1 MERTQTSGRPT
12 RGRRAAA
19 LLPMVASFYLVAV
32 AAAAPPPADA
42 APHFARRYEVSCS
55 RCHVLPP
62 KLNEFGERFLA
73 AGYDSPELTAKT
85 TWPFAL
91 WTTGRAESRRLDDG
105 EGGERE
111 EISPYVN
118 RVELISGGKL
128 ARPWL
133 SYFLEWRLVSQE
145 TRGDGTL
152 RNRSGRFEDAF
163 LLFSPGE
170 HFELTVGQFRQVNQ
184 VDVSRRLSLSEPLVL
199 SASLPGEGGDT
210 PRRRSLRAFSPSG
223 RSPSVRA
230 AWNDRLEAGWDWTAS
245 VAVPM
250 PGELSIPLTSEA
262 EREASHE
269 FEARAKGVVLEA
281 FARRGLT
288 SVGGHVFYDD
298 ADRYLANA
306 VIAGRSRPLSL
317 YWSVMAGL
325 EELDGT
331 RRERW
336 SLEGEYVPSDRWGLG
351 ARVEDRSKDGAEAA
365 FLPYVVW
372 HLPLNRAARLT
383 VTFEQRV
390 QEERNASLLE
400 VGLLF

>member
-1 MERTQTSGRPT
+1 MQRKTTLSRTGAGGSRL
-12 RGRRAAA
+12 AA
-19 LLPMVASFYLVAV
+19 LVPGLAALIAV
-32 AAAAPPPADA
+32 AFAWGAPPPADA

-73 AGYDSPELTAKT
+73 AGYDSPELTAKA

-91 WTTGRAESRRLDDG
+91 WTTGRAESRRLND
-105 EGGERE
+105 GERE

-128 ARPWL
+128 IRPWL

-145 TRGDGTL
+145 AQGDGTL

-163 LLFSPGE
+163 LLLSPGE
-170 HFELTVGQFRQVNQ
+170 RFELVVGQFRQVNQ

-199 SASLPGEGGDT
+199 SASLPGEGGDDA
-210 PRRRSLRAFSPSG
+210 RERSLRGFSPSG
-223 RSPSVRA
+223 RSPSIRV
-230 AWNDRLEAGWDWTAS
+230 AWNQRQESGWDWTAS

-262 EREASHE
+262 ETEASNE
-269 FEARAKGVVLEA
+269 LEARAKGVVLEG
-281 FARRGLT
+281 FLRRGLT
-288 SVGGHVFYDD
+288 SFGGHVFYDD
-298 ADRYLANA
+298 AERYLVNG
-306 VIAGRSRPLSL
+306 VVTGRSRPLSL
-317 YWSVMAGL
+317 FWTAMAGFD
-325 EELDGT
+325 EVGGT
-331 RRERW
+331 RRTRW

-351 ARVEDRSKDGAEAA
+351 ARIENRSNDGAEAA
-365 FLPYVVW
+365 FLPYAVW
-372 HLPLNRAARLT
+372 HLPLHRAARLS

-390 QEERNASLLE
+390 QEERNASVLE

>member
-1 MERTQTSGRPT
+1 MSGTPAGG
-12 RGRRAAA
+12 GRVAA
-19 LLPMVASFYLVAV
+19 LLPMLAALLVVAFAWAV
-32 AAAAPPPADA
+32 PPAADA

-73 AGYDSPELTAKT
+73 AGYDSPELTARS

-91 WTTGRAESRRLDDG
+91 WTSGRAESLRLDDG
-105 EGGERE
+105 ERE
-111 EISPYVN
+111 EINPYVN
-118 RVELISGGKL
+118 RVELIAGGTL
-128 ARPWL
+128 VEPWL

-152 RNRSGRFEDAF
+152 RDRSGRLEDAF
-163 LLFSPGE
+163 LLFGPGE
-170 HFELTVGQFRQVNQ
+170 HFELVVGQFRQVNQ

-199 SASLPGEGGDT
+199 SASLPGEGGGS
-210 PRRRSLRAFSPSG
+210 PRRTSLRAFSPAG

-230 AWNDRLEAGWDWTAS
+230 AWNDRLETGWDWTAA

-262 EREASHE
+262 EREASNE
-269 FEARAKGVVLEA
+269 LEARAKGVVLEA

-288 SVGGHVFYDD
+288 SVGGHLFYDD
-298 ADRYLANA
+298 ADRYLVNG
-306 VIAGRSRPLSL
+306 VVTGRARSLSL
-317 YWSVMAGL
+317 YWTAMAGL
-325 EELDGT
+325 EEVTGT
-331 RRERW
+331 RRTRW
-336 SLEGEYVPSDRWGLG
+336 SLEGEYVPSGRWGLG
-351 ARVEDRSKDGAEAA
+351 ARVEDRSRDGAETAV
-365 FLPYVVW
+365 LPYAVW
-372 HLPLNRAARLT
+372 HLPVHRAARLT
-383 VTFEQRV
+383 VTFEQRL

>member
-1 MERTQTSGRPT
+1 MERKTMSGTPT
-12 RGRRAAA
+12 GGGRVAA
-19 LLPMVASFYLVAV
+19 LLPMLGALLVVAV
-32 AAAAPPPADA
+32 TTAAPPAADA

-105 EGGERE
+105 EGGERD

-118 RVELISGGKL
+118 RVELIAGGRLIK
-128 ARPWL
+128 PWL

-152 RNRSGRFEDAF
+152 RNRSGRLEDAF
-163 LLFSPGE
+163 LLFAPGE
-170 HFELTVGQFRQVNQ
+170 HLELTVGQFRQVNQ
-184 VDVSRRLSLSEPLVL
+184 VDVSRRLSLSEPVVL
-199 SASLPGEGGDT
+199 SASLAGEGGST
-210 PRRRSLRAFSPSG
+210 PRRSSLRAFSPAG
-223 RSPSVRA
+223 RSPSVRV
-230 AWNDRLEAGWDWTAS
+230 AWNDRWETGWDWTAS

-262 EREASHE
+262 KREASHE
-269 FEARAKGVVLEA
+269 IEARAKGVVLET

-288 SVGGHVFYDD
+288 SFGGHLFYDD
-298 ADRYLANA
+298 ADRYLVNG
-306 VIAGRSRPLSL
+306 VVTGRRRPLSL
-317 YWSVMAGL
+317 YWTVMAGL
-325 EELDGT
+325 EEVAGT
-331 RRERW
+331 RRTRW
-336 SLEGEYVPSDRWGLG
+336 SLEGEYVPSDRWGVG
-351 ARVEDRSKDGAEAA
+351 ARVEDRSKDGAETAL
-365 FLPYVVW
+365 LPYVVW
-372 HLPLNRAARLT
+372 HLPLQRAARLT